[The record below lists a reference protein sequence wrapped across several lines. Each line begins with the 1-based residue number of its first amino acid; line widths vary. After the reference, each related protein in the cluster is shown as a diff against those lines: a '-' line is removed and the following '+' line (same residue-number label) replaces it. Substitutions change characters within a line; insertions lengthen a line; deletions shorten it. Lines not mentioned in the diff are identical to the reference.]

1 MYLYAIR
8 RLEDDY
14 VLRRSTSDM
23 GDDDNKA
30 TSIGAAATATTTS
43 STRRNSGATRR
54 SFFRRKNKH
63 QRSGSRDSRELH
75 SVSDVS
81 INSDSLSYL
90 DGKLTLISGR
100 KLTLLP

>member
-1 MYLYAIR
+1 
-8 RLEDDY
+8 
-14 VLRRSTSDM
+14 M

-30 TSIGAAATATTTS
+30 TSIGAATATTSS

>member
-1 MYLYAIR
+1 MCLYVIR
-8 RLEDDY
+8 RLEYDY

-30 TSIGAAATATTTS
+30 TSIGAATATTTS